1 MHVKIDEDL
10 PKSVVDLLRAKATK
24 RPLYESKDCK
34 A

>member
-10 PKSVVDLLRAKATK
+10 PKSVSICCVRKATK